1 MAEEEEIVL
10 TLASGNAHKALEI
23 AAMLPAGVR
32 MQTLKEIAWTKE
44 IAETG
49 RTFLENAGIKAHTV
63 ARETG
68 RWVLADDS
76 GLETEALQGAP
87 GVYSARFAGERAGD
101 ADNLK
106 LLLDNMQH
114 HSNRKARFVA
124 VLVLSNGIKDFVFE
138 GICEG
143 SITTE
148 ERGAGGF
155 GYDPVFIPQGHAQ
168 SFAEMPTE
176 EKNKISH
183 RAMAM
188 KAFVTWLVKHRHLLR

>member
-1 MAEEEEIVL
+1 
-10 TLASGNAHKALEI
+10 
-23 AAMLPAGVR
+23 
-32 MQTLKEIAWTKE
+32 
-44 IAETG
+44 
-49 RTFLENAGIKAHTV
+49 
-63 ARETG
+63 
-68 RWVLADDS
+68 
-76 GLETEALQGAP
+76 
-87 GVYSARFAGERAGD
+87 
-101 ADNLK
+101 
-106 LLLDNMQH
+106 MQH

-168 SFAEMPTE
+168 SFAEMPAE